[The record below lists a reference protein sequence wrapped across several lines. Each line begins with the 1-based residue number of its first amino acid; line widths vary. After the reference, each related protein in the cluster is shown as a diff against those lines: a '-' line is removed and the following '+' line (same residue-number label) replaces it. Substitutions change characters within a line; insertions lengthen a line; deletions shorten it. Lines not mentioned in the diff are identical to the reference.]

1 MSLFVYGDSFSDIN
15 DRTRKTNGP
24 LWSENLAKGWGVPLK
39 SFAQAG
45 ALTCARPDEVSDL
58 SQQLMSAKSAISS
71 TTKGD
76 VKNTHAIFIGN
87 TDIAD
92 GTDSTVQVEPL
103 LRCMKQHVL
112 EVQRLDGDAR
122 ILLLGLPPLEF
133 SPFYLQ
139 SEKKLQQVVKQRTMD
154 YNGAVEDAAQEWHD
168 ELKMDISFVDI
179 YTVFNSVLGDPEE
192 YNMENVEDA
201 YWEKCQGT
209 CLDSMDSY
217 LWWDSIHMTGAGHQA
232 ISKDILSRLPTV
244 DPSKPLPPPPPPAP
258 APAPANQQTN
268 DDSVIQQQ
276 PEGDVDTPFY
286 NQVHMASWFLLFFV
300 CLFILFLIRP
310 ARIAGLFRN
319 CAKTRKF
326 SKPAMS
332 GYSVV

>member
-1 MSLFVYGDSFSDIN
+1 MSLFVYGDSFSDTN
-15 DRTRKTNGP
+15 GRTRKTNGP
-24 LWSENLAKGWGVPLK
+24 LWSENLAKSWGIPLK

-58 SQQLMSAKSAISS
+58 AQQFISAKPAISS
-71 TTKGD
+71 SSKGD

-92 GTDSTVQVEPL
+92 GSDTTVQVEPL

-112 EVQRLDGDAR
+112 EIQRLDGDAR

-139 SEKKLQQVVKQRTMD
+139 SEKKLQSIVKQRTMD
-154 YNGAVEDAAQEWHD
+154 FNGAVEDAAQDWHD

-179 YTVFNSVLGDPEE
+179 YTVFNSVLGDPQE
-192 YNMENVEDA
+192 YKMENVEDA

-209 CLDSMDSY
+209 CLDAVDEY
-217 LWWDSIHMTGAGHQA
+217 LWWDNIHMTGAGHAA
-232 ISKDILSRLPTV
+232 ISKEILSRLPTV
-244 DPSKPLPPPPPPAP
+244 DPSKPPAP
-258 APAPANQQTN
+258 VTPPQ
-268 DDSVIQQQ
+268 DSSSDSLLPDTHHQQQ
-276 PEGDVDTPFY
+276 QLEGDMDTPFY

-300 CLFILFLIRP
+300 LLFILFLLRP
-310 ARIAGLFRN
+310 ARIVGLFKS
-319 CAKTRKF
+319 CTRSRKL

-332 GYSVV
+332 GYSIV